1 MVFLIS
7 VSSARFIME
16 RSKEAEMDR
25 RLVGFGAAIALAL
38 GVWPAGG
45 ATAGT
50 CPITLP
56 KGSEPVTL
64 DPADFVP
71 RVTNP
76 YWPMAPGTQWVYRET
91 DTEGTKQRVGVTVLK
106 RTRTITGIS
115 ATVVH
120 DEVTE
125 HGELVE
131 NTYDWYAQDECG
143 NVWYMGERTKEFE
156 NGRVTTTAGSWE
168 HGRDGAIAGVVM
180 PGDPQPGLMYR
191 QEYYAGE
198 AEDNGQI
205 MSLVEQ
211 AQVPRGHFRD
221 VLMTKDTNPLSPR
234 VLEYKFYAKGVGPVL
249 AISVSGGSDRE
260 ELTGFKTP

>member
-1 MVFLIS
+1 
-7 VSSARFIME
+7 
-16 RSKEAEMDR
+16 MDR
-25 RLVGFGAAIALAL
+25 RLVGIAATVVLTLGA
-38 GVWPAGG
+38 WPAGS

-50 CPITLP
+50 CPVTLP

-64 DPADFVP
+64 DPADFVDQI
-71 RVTNP
+71 TNP
-76 YWPMAPGTQWVYRET
+76 YWPMAPGTRWVYRET
-91 DTEGTKQRVGVTVLK
+91 DTEGNKQRVEVTVLRRRK
-106 RTRTITGIS
+106 PITGIN

-168 HGRDGAIAGVVM
+168 HGVDGALAGVIM
-180 PGDPQPGLMYR
+180 PGDPQPGLAYR

-198 AEDNGQI
+198 AEDAGQV
-205 MSLVEQ
+205 MSLDEQ

-221 VLMTKDTNPLSPR
+221 VLLTKDFTPLQPK

-249 AISVSGGSDRE
+249 VLGVSGGSDRE
-260 ELTGFKTP
+260 DLIRFRTP